1 MIELQ
6 ENNGCWVNKYMM
18 MKRETKDLNVQT
30 AIDTL
35 YREYANYTI
44 SNRAIPC
51 YVDGLKPV
59 QRKVLYNM
67 LTNYGYGKKVKVVDG
82 GSISSIGYKHGETSA
97 QSATILMTAEY
108 NNNYPLFIGHG
119 AFGTR
124 QVPEPSAPRYIY
136 IELSKNTYNIFAD
149 NDTLV
154 YDEQDKTN
162 LDPLYYLPVIPL
174 LLLNGSKGIAVGFST
189 NILPYSVSDIKKIME
204 YYYKSNIHQA
214 YKLIDDLLP
223 TFPNFNGEVY
233 RDEENPN
240 KYHITGIV
248 EKIPT
253 KRNNSKL
260 TEYLITE
267 LPYSYSRESYY
278 EILQKLIDT
287 NKIVDFVDE
296 CTDTF
301 RFKIVVNSYD
311 CDKIDKEPLTYF
323 KIKTSM
329 VENLTVIDENGKLR
343 EYTNK
348 K

>member
-1 MIELQ
+1 MI
-6 ENNGCWVNKYMM
+6 
-18 MKRETKDLNVQT
+18 
-30 AIDTL
+30 
-35 YREYANYTI
+35 
-44 SNRAIPC
+44 
-51 YVDGLKPV
+51 
-59 QRKVLYNM
+59 
-67 LTNYGYGKKVKVVDG
+67 
-82 GSISSIGYKHGETSA
+82 
-97 QSATILMTAEY
+97 
-108 NNNYPLFIGHG
+108 
-119 AFGTR
+119 
-124 QVPEPSAPRYIY
+124 
-136 IELSKNTYNIFAD
+136 
-149 NDTLV
+149 
-154 YDEQDKTN
+154 DE
-162 LDPLYYLPVIPL
+162 
-174 LLLNGSKGIAVGFST
+174 
-189 NILPYSVSDIKKIME
+189 
-204 YYYKSNIHQA
+204 
-214 YKLIDDLLP
+214 LLP

-311 CDKIDKEPLTYF
+311 CDKIDKEPLNYF

-348 K
+348 KELLDDWVEFRLKQSKKQIEIDISKLNKTISELKLKLEFINSIINGDIDIKTSSYEELLSFIDGLNPNIDISVKKSIISSPIHSLTKDEVKKLQKKIDDVQNNIDDLKNTNEFTRLYNLLENVNI